1 VSAASKSTAR
11 RFVLDRKTDATGTT
25 GTSGTGLV
33 AEGVE
38 FSDGTCVLHWLTQF
52 SSVALYANIAT
63 LERIHGHEGATVVRW
78 VD

>member
-1 VSAASKSTAR
+1 MPVSTASKSTAR
-11 RFVLDRKTDATGTT
+11 RFVLNRKTDAT

-38 FSDGTCVLHWLTQF
+38 FSDGTCVLHWLTQY
-52 SSVALYANIAT
+52 SSVALYKDVAT